1 MRSFKE
7 IVLAGVCAAAF
18 LAAESVSAGDARV
31 WVKFKPGGAEKTKSA
46 LLSVGAQIHYRF
58 DDLEAFA
65 VSVPE
70 AALNGLQKNPNIEY
84 IEEDVKRYPSAQ
96 TVPYGIDKVQAPLV
110 WSDAS
115 NPSTGAGIKVCVI
128 DSGVEPTHEDIDSL
142 NISGNGDASLPW
154 DVDGCGHGTHVTGTI
169 AAQSNALGVVGV
181 APGVAIHMVRVFG
194 NDCGWSYSSTLVDA
208 AQKCQTAGAKV
219 INMSLGGGLKSRVE
233 QSAFGS
239 LSSAGILSVAAAGN
253 DGSTRLSYPAS
264 YPSVISV
271 AAVDRNNTVA
281 DFSQKNSAIELAA
294 PGVGV
299 LSTVPWSSVNTV
311 TAGGTTY
318 SGGSIEH
325 AATNITANGELADG
339 GLCDSTG
346 SWTGQVVLCERGNIS
361 FYNKVTNVENGGG
374 TAAVIYNNV
383 SGGFA
388 GTLGDGNSSTI
399 PAIALSQEDG
409 TALLGVLQ
417 TSTAAPEATVVSSF
431 TPGGSGYEAWDGTSM
446 ATPHVSGVAALLWS
460 VNPSLTNV
468 DIRNA
473 LTSTALDLGSAGK
486 DNSYGYGLIQAKAA
500 LDALEGAGSGGGSG
514 GSGGSCNVDLPT
526 ISGVNFDATVKG
538 PKFKI
543 TWTTAAP
550 ATSVVNLT
558 GYGTYTDASLVI
570 NHSMTFT
577 GSYGVTY
584 QYSVSS
590 TNCAGTATS
599 GPAFGTNN

>member
-1 MRSFKE
+1 MKSFQK

-31 WVKFKPGGAEKTKSA
+31 WVKFKPGSAEKTKGA

-70 AALNGLQKNPNIEY
+70 AALTGLQKNPNIEF

-110 WSDAS
+110 WNDISH
-115 NPSTGAGIKVCVI
+115 PSTGADIKLCVI
-128 DSGVEPTHEDIDSL
+128 DSGVGSNHEDLVPS
-142 NISGNGDASLPW
+142 NISGSGDNSLPW
-154 DVDGCGHGTHVTGTI
+154 NVDGCGHGTHVTGTI
-169 AAQSNALGVVGV
+169 AAQNNALGVVGV
-181 APGVAIHMVRVFG
+181 APSVGIHMVRVFG
-194 NDCGWSYSSTLVDA
+194 NDCGWSYSSTLVNA

-219 INMSLGGGLKSRVE
+219 INMSLGGDLKSRVE

-239 LSSAGILSVAAAGN
+239 LYSAGILSVAAAGN
-253 DGSTRLSYPAS
+253 DGSTKLSYPAS

-271 AAVDRNNTVA
+271 AAVDQNNTVA
-281 DFSQKNSAIELAA
+281 DFSQKNSTVELAA

-311 TAGGTTY
+311 TVDGTTY
-318 SGGSIEH
+318 SGGSIEN
-325 AATNITANGELADG
+325 AAAGTATGPVVDG
-339 GLCDSTG
+339 GLCDSIG
-346 SWTGQVVLCERGNIS
+346 SWTGQVVLCERGIIS
-361 FYNKVTNVENGGG
+361 FYDKVTNVENGGG
-374 TAAVIYNNV
+374 IAAVIYNNV

-399 PAIALSQEDG
+399 PAIALSQQDG
-409 TALLGVLQ
+409 TALLEYLQ
-417 TSTAAPEATVVSSF
+417 ASTTATEATVVSSF
-431 TPGGSGYEAWDGTSM
+431 TPGESGYEAWDGTSM

-486 DNSYGYGLIQAKAA
+486 DNSYGYGLVQAKAA
-500 LDALEGAGSGGGSG
+500 LDALEGAGSGGGSDG
-514 GSGGSCNVDLPT
+514 GSGGSCNVDSPN

-543 TWTTAAP
+543 TWTTDVP

-558 GYGTYTDASLVI
+558 GYGTYTDSSLVTS
-570 NHSMTFT
+570 HSMTFT

-584 QYSVSS
+584 EYSVSS
-590 TNCAGTATS
+590 SNCAGTATS
-599 GPAFGTNN
+599 GTTFGTNN

>member
-1 MRSFKE
+1 MKSFQK
-7 IVLAGVCAAAF
+7 IVLIGVCAAAF

-31 WVKFKPGGAEKTKSA
+31 WVKFKPGSAGKAKSA
-46 LLSVGAQIHYRF
+46 LLSAGAQIHYRF

-70 AALNGLQKNPNIEY
+70 AALKGLQKNPNIEY

-110 WSDAS
+110 WSDAT
-115 NPSTGAGIKVCVI
+115 NPTGAGIKVCVI
-128 DSGVEPTHEDIDSL
+128 DSGVNPDHEDLMSS
-142 NISGNGDASLPW
+142 NISGSGDASLPW
-154 DVDGCGHGTHVTGTI
+154 NVDGCGHGTHVTGTI
-169 AAQSNALGVVGV
+169 AAQNNALGVVGV
-181 APGVAIHMVRVFG
+181 APSVGIHMVRVFG
-194 NDCGWSYSSTLVDA
+194 NDCGWAYSSTLVDA

-239 LSSAGILSVAAAGN
+239 LSNAGILSVAAAGN
-253 DGSTRLSYPAS
+253 DGTTKLSYPAS

-271 AAVDRNNTVA
+271 AAVDQNNAVA
-281 DFSQKNSAIELAA
+281 DFSQKNSAVELAA

-299 LSTVPWSSVNTV
+299 LSTVPWLSVNTV

-318 SGGSIEH
+318 SGGSIEN
-325 AATNITANGELADG
+325 AAAGTVTGPMIDG
-339 GLCDSTG
+339 GLCDSIG
-346 SWTGQVVLCERGNIS
+346 SWTGHVVLCERGNIS
-361 FYNKVTNVENGGG
+361 FYDKVTNVENGGG
-374 TAAVIYNNV
+374 LAAVIYNNV

-399 PAIALSQEDG
+399 PAIALSQQDG
-409 TALLGVLQ
+409 TALLEDVQ
-417 TSTAAPEATVVSSF
+417 ASTAATEATVVSSF
-431 TPGGSGYEAWDGTSM
+431 TPGESGYEAWDGTSM

-486 DNSYGYGLIQAKAA
+486 DNSYGYGLVQAKAA
-500 LDALEGAGSGGGSG
+500 LDALDGTGSGGGSG
-514 GSGGSCNVDLPT
+514 GSSGSCDVGFPS
-526 ISGVNFDATVKG
+526 ISNVNFDATVKG

-543 TWTTAAP
+543 TWTTVAP

-558 GYGTYTDASLVI
+558 GYGTYTDSSLVTS
-570 NHSMTFT
+570 HSMTFT
-577 GSYGVTY
+577 GSNGVTY
-584 QYSVSS
+584 QYTVSS
-590 TNCAGTATS
+590 SNCAGTDTS
-599 GPAFGTNN
+599 GTAFGTNN